1 MSVKINLLD
10 IHRPERV
17 VLSNDRTCMY
27 TIKYCARVSP
37 SNFPDL
43 TAKAVVLQQPRH
55 QLSASS
61 LAQLVVLRFL
71 NVLKILM
78 DIKGF
83 QDFKVLKIL
92 RLL

>member
-1 MSVKINLLD
+1 
-10 IHRPERV
+10 
-17 VLSNDRTCMY
+17 MY